1 MTSCDHR
8 ARGICGRFHRV
19 GPSADTP
26 EKLASD
32 LLHELVLH
40 AIPAYRAH
48 LHRGTGAPQ
57 FTEEAAD
64 HADQGSWCE
73 MIRLAIHGAQWGVA
87 QAAILDCLA
96 HSDENG
102 FTEEEQ
108 EALELLHERDWD
120 GLRAAGWL

>member
-1 MTSCDHR
+1 M
-8 ARGICGRFHRV
+8 
-19 GPSADTP
+19 
-26 EKLASD
+26 
-32 LLHELVLH
+32 LH

-57 FTEEAAD
+57 FTEEEAD

-87 QAAILDCLA
+87 QAAIHDCLA